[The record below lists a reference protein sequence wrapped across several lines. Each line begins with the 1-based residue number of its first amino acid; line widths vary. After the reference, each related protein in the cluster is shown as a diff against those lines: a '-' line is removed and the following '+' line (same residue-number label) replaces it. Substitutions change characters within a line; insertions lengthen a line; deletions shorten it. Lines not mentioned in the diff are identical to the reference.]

1 MSETPE
7 IAAREPARVELTEG
21 ETYFWCSCGRS
32 RSQPFCDGSHKGT
45 GLSPLRFT
53 ADRSGPAFLCQCKAS
68 RGSPHCDG
76 THKTL

>member
-1 MSETPE
+1 MSETPT

-76 THKTL
+76 THKNL